1 MFYDS
6 YLLPIYPPDSQYMT
20 VPYHC
25 SLRKRLFD
33 IVVSALLLIL
43 LSPVLLIVMLLIY
56 LDSPGRVL
64 FSQQRVGKQ
73 GQCFTM
79 WKFRSMCVDAE
90 QRKDELKEKN
100 EVEGGIIFKIEDD
113 PRVTRFGRFLRK
125 CSMDELPQLWNVLIG
140 DMSLVGP
147 RPALPDE
154 VVQYTPYQCQRLSVK
169 PGITGL
175 WQISGRS
182 KLKFSKQVELDIEY
196 INTQSF
202 GHDLLILLKT
212 IPAVLTGRGAE

>member
-1 MFYDS
+1 
-6 YLLPIYPPDSQYMT
+6 MT

-33 IVVSALLLIL
+33 IIVSALLLIL
-43 LSPVLLIVMLLIY
+43 LIPVLLTVMLLIY
-56 LDSPGRVL
+56 LDSPGGVL

-73 GQCFTM
+73 GRCFTI

-90 QRKDELKEKN
+90 QRKDALREKN
-100 EVEGGIIFKIEDD
+100 EVDGGITFKIEDD
-113 PRVTRFGRFLRK
+113 PRVTRFGRIIRK
-125 CSMDELPQLWNVLIG
+125 SSIDELPQLWNVLIG

-154 VVQYTPYQCQRLSVK
+154 VVQYTPFECQRLGVK

-175 WQISGRS
+175 WQILGRS
-182 KLKFSKQVELDIEY
+182 KLPFSKQVELDIKY
-196 INTQSF
+196 INTSSF